1 MMKVLLRIWRQD
13 DRDQD
18 GKLVDYPLDDVD
30 PDMSFLDMLDM
41 LNEQL
46 VKEGERVIEFDSDCR
61 EGICGT
67 CGLVINGRPHGPM
80 TATTTCQLHMRS
92 FNDGDAIVIEPFRA
106 AAFPIIRDLK
116 IDRSALD
123 RIIQS
128 AAFIST
134 HIGTAPEAN
143 AILIAKDAADAAF
156 DAATCIGCGA
166 CVAACKNASAALF
179 TGAKVTHLATLP
191 QGRIEAQR
199 RVFEMVTAMDGE
211 GFGSCTNTE
220 ACAAVCPQE
229 ISTDYIARMNWE
241 YNIARLRRL
250 GDSR

>member
-1 MMKVLLRIWRQD
+1 MKVLLKIWRQD
-13 DRDQD
+13 DRDAA

-46 VKEGERVIEFDSDCR
+46 VRRGERVIEFDNDCR

-67 CGLVINGRPHGPM
+67 CGMVINGRPHGPL
-80 TATTTCQLHMRS
+80 TATTTCQLHMRT
-92 FNDGDAIVIEPFRA
+92 FNDGDTIVIEPFRA
-106 AAFPIIRDLK
+106 SSFPLIRDLK
-116 IDRSALD
+116 VDRSALD

-128 AAFIST
+128 GAFIST

-143 AILIAKDAADAAF
+143 SILIAKDAADAAF

-166 CVAACKNASAALF
+166 CVAVCKNASAALF
-179 TGAKVTHLATLP
+179 TGAKVTHLSNLP
-191 QGRIEAQR
+191 QGKIEAQR
-199 RVFEMVTAMDGE
+199 RVVDMVATMDKE
-211 GFGSCTNTE
+211 GFGSCTNAE
-220 ACAAVCPQE
+220 ACEAICPQE

-241 YNIARLRRL
+241 YNAAKVRQT
-250 GDSR
+250 GKSS

>member
-1 MMKVLLRIWRQD
+1 MKLLLKIWRQD
-13 DRDQD
+13 DRNAP
-18 GKLVDYPLDDVD
+18 GKLVDFSLDDVD
-30 PDMSFLDMLDM
+30 PDMSFLDMLDL

-46 VKEGERVIEFDSDCR
+46 VKQGERVVEFDHDCR

-67 CGLVINGRPHGPM
+67 CGVVINGRPHGPN
-80 TATTTCQLHMRS
+80 TATTTCQLHLRS
-92 FNDGDAIVIEPFRA
+92 FADGDTIIIEPFRA
-106 AAFPIIRDLK
+106 SSFPVIRDLK
-116 IDRSALD
+116 VDRSALD

-128 AAFIST
+128 GAFIST

-143 AILIAKDAADAAF
+143 SILIAKDAADAAF

-191 QGRIEAQR
+191 QGKIEANQR
-199 RVFEMVTAMDGE
+199 VVDMVSAMDDE

-220 ACAAVCPQE
+220 ACEAICPQE
-229 ISTDYIARMNWE
+229 ISTDFIARMNWE
-241 YNIARLRRL
+241 YNRARLSKL
-250 GDSR
+250 GKES

>member
-1 MMKVLLRIWRQD
+1 MKVLLKIWRQD
-13 DRDQD
+13 NCDSP
-18 GKLVDYPLDDVD
+18 GKLVDYPLEEVD
-30 PDMSFLDMLDM
+30 SDMSLLDVLDM

-46 VKEGERVIEFDSDCR
+46 VKQGERVIEFDSDCR

-67 CGLVINGRPHGPM
+67 CGLVINGRPHGHQK
-80 TATTTCQLHMRS
+80 ATTTCQLHMRA
-92 FNDGDAIVIEPFRA
+92 FNDGDTIVIEPFRA
-106 AAFPIIRDLK
+106 SSLPIIRDLK
-116 IDRSALD
+116 VDRSALD

-128 AAFIST
+128 AGFIST

-156 DAATCIGCGA
+156 DAASCIGCGA

-179 TGAKVTHLATLP
+179 TGAKVTHLASLP
-191 QGRIEAQR
+191 QGLIERQH
-199 RVFEMVTAMDGE
+199 RVLDMVTAMDAE

-220 ACAAVCPQE
+220 ACEAVCPQE

-241 YNIARLRRL
+241 YNRARLKSL
-250 GDSR
+250 GKKS

>member
-1 MMKVLLRIWRQD
+1 MKVLLKIWRQD
-13 DRDQD
+13 DRDAA

-46 VKEGERVIEFDSDCR
+46 VRRGERVIEFDNDCR

-67 CGLVINGRPHGPM
+67 CGMVINGRPHGPL
-80 TATTTCQLHMRS
+80 TATTTCQLHMRT
-92 FNDGDAIVIEPFRA
+92 FNDGDTIVIEPFRA
-106 AAFPIIRDLK
+106 SSFPLIRDLK
-116 IDRSALD
+116 VDRSALD

-128 AAFIST
+128 GAFIST

-143 AILIAKDAADAAF
+143 SILIAKDAADAAF

-166 CVAACKNASAALF
+166 CVAVCKNASAALF
-179 TGAKVTHLATLP
+179 TGAKVTHLSNLP
-191 QGRIEAQR
+191 QGKIEAQR
-199 RVFEMVTAMDGE
+199 RVVDMVATMDKE

-220 ACAAVCPQE
+220 ACEAICPQE

-241 YNIARLRRL
+241 YNAAKVRQT
-250 GDSR
+250 GKSS

>member
-1 MMKVLLRIWRQD
+1 MKLLLKIWRQD
-13 DRDQD
+13 DRNSR
-18 GKLVDYPLDDVD
+18 GKLVDYPLEDVD
-30 PDMSFLDMLDM
+30 ADMSFLDMLDM
-41 LNEQL
+41 LNERL
-46 VKEGERVIEFDSDCR
+46 VKQGERVIEFDSDCR

-67 CGLVINGRPHGPM
+67 CGLVINGRPHGPLA
-80 TATTTCQLHMRS
+80 ATTTCQLHMRT
-92 FNDGDAIVIEPFRA
+92 FHDGDTIVIEPYRA
-106 AAFPIIRDLK
+106 SPFPIIRDLK
-116 IDRSALD
+116 VDRSALD

-143 AILIAKDAADAAF
+143 AMLIAKDAADAAF

-191 QGRIEAQR
+191 QGKVEATR
-199 RVFEMVTAMDGE
+199 RVVEMVAAMDKE

-220 ACAAVCPQE
+220 ACEAICPQE
-229 ISTDYIARMNWE
+229 ISTDHIARMNWE
-241 YNIARLRRL
+241 YNFARLRQL
-250 GDSR
+250 GQGR